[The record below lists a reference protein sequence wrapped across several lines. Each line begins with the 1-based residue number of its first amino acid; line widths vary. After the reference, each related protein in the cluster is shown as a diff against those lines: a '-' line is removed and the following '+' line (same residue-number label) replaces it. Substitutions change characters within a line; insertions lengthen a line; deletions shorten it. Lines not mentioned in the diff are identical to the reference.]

1 MSEFE
6 QELRSWW
13 ARLLAWLRGDQHADT
28 ARTAKAA
35 VQDLRDS
42 DAARRAEAAIR
53 DLREGEIG
61 RKAEAAIRD
70 LRDGEAARD
79 KP

>member
-13 ARLLAWLRGDQHADT
+13 ARLVAWLHGDQRADT
-28 ARTAKAA
+28 ARKAKAA
-35 VQDLRDS
+35 MQDLRDS

-53 DLREGEIG
+53 DWREGEAGRRAEAAFRDLREGETT
-61 RKAEAAIRD
+61 
-70 LRDGEAARD
+70 RD
-79 KP
+79 KS